1 MNAGDDRMEDDVRDG
16 QRRQG
21 RDNNNN
27 NNNNGSGV
35 NAIPDDEP
43 ALEGY
48 TRTDLIGQGGKFI

>member
-27 NNNNGSGV
+27 GSGV
-35 NAIPDDEP
+35 NAIHDDEP

-48 TRTDLIGQGGKFI
+48 TRTDLIGQGGEL